1 MEFKKTKSYLRKTKD
16 GVFAI
21 GDNPLSPVLTIDGNQ
36 LLVTSLNVDGSLVEG
51 ITKLKEAFELNSDG
65 DLTPV
70 DSDAI
75 SDTMWMLDA
84 NGDLQ
89 LRANHFHQ
97 SWQTAFRDEIIEA
110 SAGKLSL
117 DDISF

>member
-1 MEFKKTKSYLRKTKD
+1 MDLKRTKSYLRKTKD
-16 GVFAI
+16 GVFII
-21 GDNPLSPVLTIDGNQ
+21 GDNPLSPALTIDGNQ
-36 LLVTSLNVDGSLVEG
+36 LQVTSLNVDGSLVEG

-75 SDTMWMLDA
+75 SDTMWMLDP

-97 SWQTAFRDEIIEA
+97 SWQTALRDQTVEA
-110 SAGKLSL
+110 SEGTLSL
-117 DDISF
+117 DDVSF